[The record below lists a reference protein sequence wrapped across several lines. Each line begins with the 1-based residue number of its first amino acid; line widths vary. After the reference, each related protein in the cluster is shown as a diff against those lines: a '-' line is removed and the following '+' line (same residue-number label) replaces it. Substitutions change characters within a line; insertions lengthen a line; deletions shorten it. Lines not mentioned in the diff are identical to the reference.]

1 MNDNNQQTD
10 GRNGQEQP
18 QPAAGA
24 VSAGHGAPGNADG
37 AVHASGV
44 PATEE
49 LSTAA
54 SQPTAAADAAA
65 SRTAPA
71 TAPGPAVPPGAP
83 MTGTGNSR
91 ASGPPA

>member
-54 SQPTAAADAAA
+54 SQPTAAAG
-65 SRTAPA
+65 RLRP
-71 TAPGPAVPPGAP
+71 
-83 MTGTGNSR
+83 R
-91 ASGPPA
+91 PPARPFHRERR